1 MPPTYCKFVFRKDVS
16 KEFVEN
22 SINCA
27 IFLAE
32 FTFGKARVRLDAAYT
47 VVNDPARCLID
58 VSTEVGRFIAEE
70 VADTMIKLRG
80 ERSFEIF
87 KVDEWKL

>member
-1 MPPTYCKFVFRKDVS
+1 MPASFCKFVFTEDVS
-16 KEFVEN
+16 KEFVED
-22 SINCA
+22 SITCA

-32 FTFGKARVRLDAAYT
+32 YAFGKATVRLDAAYA
-47 VVNDPARCLID
+47 VADDPPRCLID
-58 VSTEVGRFIAEE
+58 VSSEVGRYIAEE
-70 VADTMIKLRG
+70 LADTMMKLKG